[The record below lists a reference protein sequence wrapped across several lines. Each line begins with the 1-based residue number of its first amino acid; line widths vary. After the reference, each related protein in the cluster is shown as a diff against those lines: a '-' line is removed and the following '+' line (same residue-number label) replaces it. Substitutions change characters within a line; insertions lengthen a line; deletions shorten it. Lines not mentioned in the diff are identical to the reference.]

1 VRGNF
6 EMGLAGG
13 NCDEFDEPLDD
24 GTAAEA
30 ESEETL

>member
-6 EMGLAGG
+6 EMGLA
-13 NCDEFDEPLDD
+13 DEFDEPLND